1 MKKLI
6 VTVLL
11 LCFVICLTAC
21 KEEENKND
29 VTDGNSKTASTEA
42 SAEDNNLSAEAIRKN
57 IRGKC
62 DGTFLDAKRIFEEEY
77 PEKEFILEYFF
88 TEKELKTIEVLEDN
102 GNNRVFYETYD
113 KGWVEIV
120 SLIGEVGD
128 EKVYIGEKDPFVKDF
143 VWE

>member
-1 MKKLI
+1 MKKFL
-6 VTVLL
+6 VSVL
-11 LCFVICLTAC
+11 VIYLALCLTAC
-21 KEEENKND
+21 NEEKSNND
-29 VTDGNSKTASTEA
+29 VTNEDPKISTNETAD
-42 SAEDNNLSAEAIRKN
+42 DNALSAESVRKN

-62 DGTFLDAKRIFEEEY
+62 DGTFSDAKRIFDEEY
-77 PEKEFILEYFF
+77 PETEFLLEYFF

-102 GNNRVFYETYD
+102 GNNKVFYETYD

-128 EKVYIGEKDPFVKDF
+128 EKTYIGEKDPFVKDF

>member
-1 MKKLI
+1 M
-6 VTVLL
+6 
-11 LCFVICLTAC
+11 
-21 KEEENKND
+21 
-29 VTDGNSKTASTEA
+29 
-42 SAEDNNLSAEAIRKN
+42 
-57 IRGKC
+57 
-62 DGTFLDAKRIFEEEY
+62 
-77 PEKEFILEYFF
+77 EYFF